1 MPLYPA
7 TNITPYQLASYMFAE
22 QFFSIND
29 KYMAA
34 IIEIMLVLG
43 HKRVLMFSGVGENE
57 AVWEILE
64 KELHCDEVG
73 NILPMI

>member
-1 MPLYPA
+1 
-7 TNITPYQLASYMFAE
+7 
-22 QFFSIND
+22 
-29 KYMAA
+29 MAA